1 MPAAV
6 FFIRSALVSAIVAML
21 GTSFALLRGRVLVTY
36 VRTSDG
42 VMVLLLSIGFLK
54 LPSSWIAGSSSRSSF
69 CWSKIAAY
77 SFSLSCCSKPGGT
90 SPSSSSSSEASWSI
104 SPALNSLVF
113 FFSSIDDDDDDEEEE
128 EEEASSDVCVV
139 VFSSSSIDT
148 RRRRRRRRRRRLLMF
163 ELPRRWKKEKY
174 Q

>member
-104 SPALNSLVF
+104 SPALVF
-113 FFSSIDDDDDDEEEE
+113 FFSSIDDDDEEEDEEE

-139 VFSSSSIDT
+139 VFSSSSIDN
-148 RRRRRRRRRRRLLMF
+148 
-163 ELPRRWKKEKY
+163 EEEEEEEEASSDV
-174 Q
+174 

>member
-42 VMVLLLSIGFLK
+42 VMVLLLSVGFLK

-113 FFSSIDDDDDDEEEE
+113 FFSSIDDDDDEEDE

-139 VFSSSSIDT
+139 VFSSSSIDDEEEEEEEEEE
-148 RRRRRRRRRRRLLMF
+148 
-163 ELPRRWKKEKY
+163 ELEEGDIPMRDSTL
-174 Q
+174 

>member
-54 LPSSWIAGSSSRSSF
+54 LPSSWIAGSLSRSSF

-77 SFSLSCCSKPGGT
+77 SFSLSCCSKPGGA

-113 FFSSIDDDDDDEEEE
+113 FFSSIDDDDDEEDEEE

-139 VFSSSSIDT
+139 VFSSSSIDN
-148 RRRRRRRRRRRLLMF
+148 
-163 ELPRRWKKEKY
+163 EEEEEEEEEEEASSDV
-174 Q
+174 